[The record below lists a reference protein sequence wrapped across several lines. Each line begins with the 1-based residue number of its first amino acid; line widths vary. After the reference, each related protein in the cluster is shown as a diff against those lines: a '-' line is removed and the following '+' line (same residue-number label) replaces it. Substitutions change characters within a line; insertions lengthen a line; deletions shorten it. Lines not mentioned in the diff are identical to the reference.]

1 MNMEVNTTD
10 GAKWN
15 VLIEEKLEGGRLQ
28 RRRYV
33 RLDITSPVDI
43 KLLVPSSEENREPG
57 LIPYKGDILNVS
69 GGGLLIE
76 SSEALPEDE
85 YVVMELELNGTDR
98 LTGIVGKIKRCESE
112 SETTHLI
119 GVEFCTAEDIRQNC
133 PAKYRTL
140 LGDSCESFS
149 EKVRTLLNKYVF
161 NQKVRERSERDS
173 R

>member
-15 VLIEEKLEGGRLQ
+15 VLIEEKREGAKLQ

-43 KLLVPSSEENREPG
+43 KLLVPSSEENSEPG
-57 LIPYKGDILNVS
+57 LIPYRGDILNVS

-112 SETTHLI
+112 SDAAHLI
-119 GVEFCTAEDIRQNC
+119 GVEFCTAEDIKQNC
-133 PAKYRTL
+133 PAEYRTL

-161 NQKVRERSERDS
+161 NQKVQERSEKDR